1 MLIYKIMIQ
10 CTNGVSSTKNVAV
23 ASFRLPGGEVK
34 QAKFVEDGT
43 IMLLSTEQG
52 NLFSQLH
59 LVFLEANKPAD
70 QSYLHELPLS
80 PDADNEDL
88 FRLEYTIITDSQTL
102 PTPSDLGTYILHM
115 FPATGTR
122 SKPVRMD
129 VNGRKERRAACI
141 LSADM
146 MHYEILDIDSHVE
159 SEAED

>member
-34 QAKFVEDGT
+34 QAQFVEDGT
-43 IMLLSTEQG
+43 IMLLYTEKG
-52 NLFSQLH
+52 NLFSQLC
-59 LVFLEANKPAD
+59 LVSLKANGPAD
-70 QSYLHELPLS
+70 QSYLHELPLT
-80 PDADNEDL
+80 PKTDHEDL

-102 PTPSDLGTYILHM
+102 PTPSDLDTYILHM
-115 FPATGTR
+115 FPKTGIK
-122 SKPVRMD
+122 SKPVRMN

-146 MHYEILDIDSHVE
+146 MHYEVLDIDNHIE
-159 SEAED
+159 IEAED